1 MVRPSPPLPLIVSAS
16 DSAPLP
22 ATHLLLWK
30 LGRGF
35 ARFVNV
41 RDDHGATPL
50 HLAARQGRP
59 GCVQVLLENGAIVS
73 ALTGSYGYANLVLS
87 AWCGRSPLAQS
98 VKMQLLTHVLA
109 VGAAGSPVAHR
120 CIWPLAAGTWIASG
134 SCSPG
139 AQIVSRGT
147 QQGEHHTSVSI
158 SVFVQIVLFQC
169 RVEIRCGSDEQ
180 KQIWVPH

>member
-1 MVRPSPPLPLIVSAS
+1 VSAS

-22 ATHLLLWK
+22 ATAHLLLSK

-73 ALTGSYGYANLVLS
+73 ALTGSYG
-87 AWCGRSPLAQS
+87 
-98 VKMQLLTHVLA
+98 
-109 VGAAGSPVAHR
+109 
-120 CIWPLAAGTWIASG
+120 
-134 SCSPG
+134 
-139 AQIVSRGT
+139 
-147 QQGEHHTSVSI
+147 
-158 SVFVQIVLFQC
+158 
-169 RVEIRCGSDEQ
+169 
-180 KQIWVPH
+180 